1 MIGNLKEKLRDL
13 AAMRRGRASRPPLE
27 SHRVVCLETG
37 EAYEN
42 AATAAREAGTATS
55 GILNCMEGSQ
65 LTAGGFH
72 WVPEG
77 SELTVE
83 LIEAGRKL
91 KRREARRVVCLETGE
106 AFESE
111 KAAAASAGSVASSIR
126 ACVDG
131 KVMTVR
137 GLHWALEGSDAS
149 ISSIES
155 TRKLSS
161 AKPVTCLETGETFE
175 SAVAAAKALG
185 LKRSK
190 PISDCLNG
198 RTMTAGGR
206 HWVAEGSTLTIEQIE
221 AGRKV
226 RRVVCLETGEVF
238 KSPKEAAQAVG
249 LRDSRSICS
258 CLNGR
263 AMSAGGRHW
272 APEGS
277 DLTIERIEAGRK
289 GGGKRVVCIETGV
302 VYESLATAAK
312 AVGLKDGA
320 SLSNCLRGRAMTAGG
335 FHWAYAD
342 GDPD

>member
-42 AATAAREAGTATS
+42 AATAAREAGTAKS

-91 KRREARRVVCLETGE
+91 KRREA
-106 AFESE
+106 
-111 KAAAASAGSVASSIR
+111 
-126 ACVDG
+126 
-131 KVMTVR
+131 
-137 GLHWALEGSDAS
+137 
-149 ISSIES
+149 
-155 TRKLSS
+155 
-161 AKPVTCLETGETFE
+161 
-175 SAVAAAKALG
+175 
-185 LKRSK
+185 
-190 PISDCLNG
+190 
-198 RTMTAGGR
+198 
-206 HWVAEGSTLTIEQIE
+206 
-221 AGRKV
+221 

-312 AVGLKDGA
+312 AVGLKNSA
-320 SLSNCLRGRAMTAGG
+320 SLSNCLRGKAMTAGG